1 MSRMFAGRTVV
12 TGAMVV
18 VLLMAGLFTSSSAF
32 GQQAVTVLCSPNVV
46 WCDVLKDEFPKATGI
61 NLDYLRLGA
70 GESLARLRAERNNP
84 TFDVWFGG
92 TGDPH
97 FAAHAEG
104 LTEFYR
110 PSSWTNL
117 IPLFRQVTGES
128 YLPLYVGILGW
139 AVNEDLLRSMNLP
152 IPQTWQDLTD
162 PRYRG
167 LVATP
172 NPNTSGTGYT
182 MIASILQ
189 VYGEEAGWQ
198 LLRDLHLNVAQYTRA
213 GAEPGLL
220 AGRGEIAIGVVFLH
234 DAVNQAVKG
243 FPVTAMAPEDG
254 TGFEIGGL
262 SLVKGAPNR
271 DAAMRFIEWALT
283 PEAQALGAARGE
295 SYQLPTNMQSPV
307 PDEAPQFGDVHVIP
321 YDFDHW
327 GDAAVRDD
335 VVSRW
340 TNEIFPMPRPRY

>member
-1 MSRMFAGRTVV
+1 MSRPVATRL
-12 TGAMVV
+12 V
-18 VLLMAGLFTSSSAF
+18 VLSIVILFFLNSGMVSLPTTSA
-32 GQQAVTVLCSPNVV
+32 QQTVTVLCSPNVV

-97 FAAHAEG
+97 FVAHSEG

-110 PSSWTNL
+110 PSSWNNL
-117 IPLFRQVTGES
+117 IPMFRQVTGES

-152 IPQTWQDLTD
+152 IPETWKDLTH

-189 VYGEEAGWQ
+189 VYGEEEGWQ
-198 LLRDLHLNVAQYTRA
+198 LLRDLHLNIAQYTRA
-213 GAEPGLL
+213 GAEPSLL
-220 AGRGEIAIGVVFLH
+220 AGRGEVAIGVVFLH
-234 DAVNQAVKG
+234 DAVNQVLKG
-243 FPVTAMAPEDG
+243 FPLTARAPADG

-262 SLVKGAPNR
+262 SLVKNGPNR
-271 DAAMRFIEWALT
+271 DAAIKFIEWALT
-283 PEAQALGAARGE
+283 PEVQALGAARGE
-295 SYQLPTNMQSPV
+295 SYQLPTNMLAPV
-307 PDEAPQFGDVHVIP
+307 PEQAPRFDEVRVIP

-327 GDAAVRDD
+327 GDPSVRDD

-340 TNEIFPMPRPRY
+340 TNEIFPMPRPRN